1 MTTAER
7 EPARDEK
14 TIKRACPRQRLMQIR
29 RLDGL
34 CADDGVENYQ
44 YLHLTI
50 LLSKVK

>member
-1 MTTAER
+1 MITAER
-7 EPARDEK
+7 EPAGGEK